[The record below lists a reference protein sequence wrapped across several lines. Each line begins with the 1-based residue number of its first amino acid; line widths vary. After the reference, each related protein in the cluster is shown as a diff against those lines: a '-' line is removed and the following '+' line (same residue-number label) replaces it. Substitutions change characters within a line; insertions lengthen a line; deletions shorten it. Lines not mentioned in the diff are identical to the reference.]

1 MALSRISRIQR
12 ARSLPIILY
21 PRRDKAR
28 RQLVLCLLLC
38 TMGIVASLSAFWAG
52 FPAIVLFGLCATVW
66 IAQLRDK
73 GTFLRLDYEGFSM
86 VGAQYQQYP
95 VPWSRVAA
103 FAPVKEQ
110 RRLTVGWWYL
120 PEQATPIG
128 DEVDLR
134 EFFGVRSHAVLPET
148 YCMKTETLANL
159 MNELL
164 WCYRRTERQM
174 NRVVD
179 GGDD

>member
-1 MALSRISRIQR
+1 MALSRISRIPR

-21 PRRDKAR
+21 PRRDEAR
-28 RQLVLCLLLC
+28 CQLALCLSLC
-38 TMGIVASLSAFWAG
+38 AMGIVASFSDFWAG
-52 FPAIVLFGLCATVW
+52 FPAIVFFGLGATVW
-66 IAQLRDK
+66 IAQLRAKD
-73 GTFLRLDYEGFSM
+73 TFLRLDYEGFSM

-120 PEQATPIG
+120 PEEVTPIG

-134 EFFGVRSHAVLPET
+134 EFWGVRSHAVLPET
-148 YCMKTETLANL
+148 YCLKAETLANL

-164 WCYRRTERQM
+164 WCYRRTEHQM
-174 NRVVD
+174 NRAVD
-179 GGDD
+179 GGGD